1 MCIMNKVN
9 KLNSNLICNNNIR
22 IKVKNVK
29 CNLQTSC
36 FALSALSHFREFRES
51 FVFSLFDH

>member
-22 IKVKNVK
+22 IKSLS
-29 CNLQTSC
+29 NLDIYLHKRLLI
-36 FALSALSHFREFRES
+36 AWFRLADKLTF
-51 FVFSLFDH
+51 